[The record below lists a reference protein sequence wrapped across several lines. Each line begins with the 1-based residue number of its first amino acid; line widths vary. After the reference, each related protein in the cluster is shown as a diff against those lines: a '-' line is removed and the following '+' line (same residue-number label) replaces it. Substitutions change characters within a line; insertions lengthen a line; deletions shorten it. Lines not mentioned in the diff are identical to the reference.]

1 MSDNIV
7 KHGQLEDIAGDLWTK
22 AKKRDIEKFEYDS
35 STKTIKGKSDSNANL
50 DIHVELTNLV
60 SIDEKAEFKQDV
72 SSDNVA
78 IINNKHI
85 GTTTGFGSQKRSV
98 GFRKL
103 TTTAFADGYV
113 DHIRIYMK
121 NDIATDTPSTWKVW
135 AITKGVNN
143 KSEDIVGEVI
153 YNTTNLNISSITE
166 GTVNRK
172 LVIIPIKRS
181 FENETYFIVQCTT
194 HELEIVSNVTSEYI
208 NDVVNMNHSQP
219 PTTPNTPINWDEG
232 VNNTDNTAIMY
243 LYGRESIGSLS
254 LKLNQVQADGSKY
267 VLKTETTNT
276 GGTGQQGKVVKLGA
290 DGKLNT
296 NMLPELAINRVLTAA
311 SKSDALNMRG
321 QNANQLQLGDVVVIT
336 GEQNKVYMCKDETHA
351 AFENA
356 FIELSIGNGTVKTV
370 NSQTPGADGN
380 VTVNA
385 DNIKYANGA
394 DKNVKEVLDE
404 KVSNIALHA
413 TDKKKLTVT
422 KADGHNE
429 DVNLTEAFKANNIA
443 YNKTIAGENKATVE
457 NAIDAL
463 VAENGKAVKKV
474 SGCAPDTNGNIVVT
488 ANKTDARVALSFG
501 TGGTDV
507 ELFSYM
513 TAQEV
518 TEIKNLFV

>member
-1 MSDNIV
+1 MSNNIV
-7 KHGQLEDIAGDLWTK
+7 KHGQLEDIARDLWNK
-22 AKKRDIEKFEYDS
+22 AKSRDIEDLTYDPT
-35 STKTIKGKSDSNANL
+35 TKTITGTNAGNNAL
-50 DIHVELTNLV
+50 SIPVQLTNLV

-78 IINNKHI
+78 ITNNKYMGSNI
-85 GTTTGFGSQKRSV
+85 GFESKDRSL
-98 GFRKL
+98 GFRQL
-103 TTTAFADGYV
+103 TTSAFVDGYV
-113 DHIRIYMK
+113 DHIRIYVDNA
-121 NDIATDTPSTWKVW
+121 NDSPTSTWKVW
-135 AITKGVNN
+135 AITKGANG
-143 KSEDIVGEVI
+143 KESD
-153 YNTTNLNISSITE
+153 
-166 GTVNRK
+166 TVNK
-172 LVIIPIKRS
+172 VIPTAESLKVNSIVEGSETKKFVIIPVKES
-181 FENETYFIVQCTT
+181 FENETYFIVRCDT
-194 HELEIVSNVTSEYI
+194 HKLEVSQDIKTAYRK
-208 NDVVNMNHSQP
+208 DVVNLNKSQP
-219 PTTPNTPINWDEG
+219 PDTANATIDWTYNADN
-232 VNNTDNTAIMY
+232 NTAIMY

-254 LKLNQVQADGSKY
+254 LKLNQVQTDGSKY
-267 VLKTETTNT
+267 VLKSDTTD
-276 GGTGQQGKVVKLGA
+276 GTGSETKAGKVVKLGA

-296 NMLPELAINRVLTAA
+296 NMLPELAINRVLTANN
-311 SKSDALNMRG
+311 KSDALNMRG

-385 DNIKYANGA
+385 DNIKYANGS

-488 ANKTDARVALSFG
+488 ANKTDSRVALSFG